1 VAQSHHRFV
10 LFKTL
15 EPLPGDP
22 SMRLKPVR
30 DQVVV
35 IIGASSGIGRETAL
49 RFADRGAKV
58 VTAARGEPG
67 LRSLVDEIAARGG
80 EAVYRVCDVA
90 DFAQVQAVAREA
102 SDRFGRIDTWVNV
115 AATSVYGRFEETTPE
130 EFRRVMEVN
139 YLGQVHGALAA
150 LPHLRRAGG
159 GALIA
164 ISSLESIVSLPLHA
178 SYSASKHAVEGA
190 VDALRRELIA
200 EGAPI
205 SVTSVKPGTINT
217 PFFDNT
223 RNKMDVRPQGP
234 PPFYDPGVV
243 ADCVLYAAE
252 HPVRDLFAGGAA
264 KMMATTQM
272 LAPKLVDAALA
283 RFGIPAER
291 RNEPEH
297 GGALGNLYAP
307 RLGDSRRDGDFTSR
321 ARRLS
326 VYTWMETHPATK
338 LIAAG
343 TVLAGLAL
351 LIGRRRG
358 DGRGHVGP
366 GENLYKGTGERCS
379 RDEPGKTPG
388 RDRQWRTISEGVS
401 ASPPDGVISQTGPGM
416 PDDTSRPIEI
426 SPEEERRIAESIR
439 AL

>member
-1 VAQSHHRFV
+1 
-10 LFKTL
+10 
-15 EPLPGDP
+15 
-22 SMRLKPVR
+22 MRLKSVE

-35 IIGASSGIGRETAL
+35 IAGASSGIGRETAL

-58 VTAARGEPG
+58 VAAARGEPG
-67 LRSLVDEIAARGG
+67 LRSLVDEIATRGG
-80 EAVYRVCDVA
+80 QAVYRVCDVA
-90 DFAQVQAVAREA
+90 NFAQVQAVAQEA

-130 EFRRVMEVN
+130 EFRRVIEVN
-139 YLGQVHGALAA
+139 YLGQVHGFLAA

-190 VDALRRELIA
+190 IDALRRELIA
-200 EGAPI
+200 EKAPI

-297 GGALGNLYAP
+297 GSAPGNLYAP
-307 RLGDSRRDGDFTSR
+307 RMEESRRDGDFTSR
-321 ARRLS
+321 ARRVS
-326 VYTWMETHPATK
+326 VYTWMETHPPAK

-358 DGRGHVGP
+358 DDRGRVRSSVD
-366 GENLYKGTGERCS
+366 LYKGDAGDR
-379 RDEPGKTPG
+379 RLPDEPRRMPDQGG
-388 RDRQWRTISEGVS
+388 QWQTISEGVS
-401 ASPPDGVISQTGPGM
+401 ASPPGGVVGQTGPGI